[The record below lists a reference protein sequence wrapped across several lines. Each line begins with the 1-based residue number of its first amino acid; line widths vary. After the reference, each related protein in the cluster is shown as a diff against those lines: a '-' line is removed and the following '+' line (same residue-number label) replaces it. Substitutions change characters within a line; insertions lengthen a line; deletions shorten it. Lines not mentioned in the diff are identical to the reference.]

1 MKADKYCF
9 NGNKAV
15 DITALPHDSR
25 KDNVSKDDIL
35 KKFDDNLKAMAKL
48 HDKFAADGREG
59 IIFIFQAI
67 DAAGKDSTIK
77 HVVHGFNPA
86 GVFVYSY
93 KVPTALELK
102 HDYLWRFNL
111 NLPKRG
117 EIAIFNRSYYE
128 DVLAVQIHDL
138 WKTYQMPERNLQ
150 EPKEKFFRQRYRQ
163 ICDYEEYLYENGFR
177 VVKFFLNVS
186 KEEQKE
192 RFMER
197 IDIPEKNWK
206 FSAADLR
213 ERALWDQ
220 YQSLFN
226 EVISETASEHSPWYV
241 IPADQKWYTRYLVS
255 EVMLDTLHKC
265 KSQYPEMSKD
275 AKEELE
281 ECKAILIGEKNVSDI
296 DDTQDN
302 I

>member
-9 NGNKAV
+9 IGNKEV
-15 DITALPHDSR
+15 DITSLPHDSR
-25 KDNVSKDDIL
+25 KDDVSKDNIL

-59 IIFIFQAI
+59 IIFVFQAI

-77 HVVHGFNPA
+77 HVVNGFNPA

-163 ICDYEEYLYENGFR
+163 IRDYEEYLYENGFR

-186 KEEQKE
+186 KEKQKE

-197 IDIPEKNWK
+197 IEIPEKNWK

-226 EVISETASEHSPWYV
+226 KVISETASEHSPWYI

-255 EVMLDTLHKC
+255 EVMLDTLYKC

-275 AKEELE
+275 AKAELE
-281 ECKAILIGEKNVSDI
+281 ECKAILTSEKKVPDI
-296 DDTQDN
+296 DDK
-302 I
+302 